1 MTGRLLTARA
11 VADELGL
18 HPETVLLWVRQGK
31 LPAFK
36 LPSGAIR
43 VRDTDLDAWLAERA
57 TPARPVSPNTA
68 DAARTL
74 RLSSVP
80 SPNTDSEDQCQDR

>member
-1 MTGRLLTARA
+1 MTRLLTARV
-11 VADELGL
+11 VAEQLGL
-18 HPETVLLWVRQGK
+18 HPETVLLWIRQGK

-43 VRDTDLDAWLAERA
+43 VRDTDLDAWLLERA

-68 DAARTL
+68 DAARTP
-74 RLSSVP
+74 RLSSVASP
-80 SPNTDSEDQCQDR
+80 STDSEEH